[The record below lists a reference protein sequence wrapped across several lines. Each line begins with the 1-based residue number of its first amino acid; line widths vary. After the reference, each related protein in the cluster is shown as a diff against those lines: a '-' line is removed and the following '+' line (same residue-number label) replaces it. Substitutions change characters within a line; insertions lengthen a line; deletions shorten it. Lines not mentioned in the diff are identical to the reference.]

1 MIGGQTGRTGQTILT
16 LARRCA
22 VLNITPKS
30 SVSAD
35 TVHQIAEMLRAGDYT
50 VGDRLPGERQL
61 AKQLR
66 VSRASVREALRKLET
81 VGLLEIRQGLGTFVK
96 EPNNEAIQA
105 SLAPHILTDQTTLNK
120 LFEIREIIEVE
131 AAARAA
137 QRVTPAQLVAMR
149 QWLEAVE
156 TAVARRDAAGI
167 VTADVEFHRQ
177 IVAATDNELLVYLM
191 DSIVDMLRDMR
202 WDSSNIPELLPE
214 IIAGHRAI
222 LAAIETADSQAARLA
237 MQSHLAGISARVQAY
252 WARR

>member
-1 MIGGQTGRTGQTILT
+1 M
-16 LARRCA
+16 
-22 VLNITPKS
+22 LNIASKP

-35 TVHQIAEMLRAGDYT
+35 TVHQIAEMLRAGEYT

-61 AKQLR
+61 AKQLH
-66 VSRASVREALRKLET
+66 VSRTSVREALRKLET

-96 EPNNEAIQA
+96 EPNSEAIQS
-105 SLAPHILTDQTTLNK
+105 SLTPHILTDQATLNK

-137 QRVTPAQLVAMR
+137 ERATPEQRAAMQ

-177 IVAATDNELLVYLM
+177 IVAATANELLVYLM
-191 DSIVDMLRDMR
+191 DSIVDWLRDMR
-202 WDSSNIPELLPE
+202 WDSSNIPALLPE
-214 IIAGHRAI
+214 IVAGHRAI
-222 LAAIETADSQAARLA
+222 LATIEAGDSQAARLA
-237 MQSHLAGISARVQAY
+237 MQRHLADISARVQAY
-252 WARR
+252 WAGR

>member
-1 MIGGQTGRTGQTILT
+1 M
-16 LARRCA
+16 
-22 VLNITPKS
+22 LNVSSKS

-35 TVHQIAEMLRAGDYT
+35 TVHQIAEMLRAGEYI

-105 SLAPHILTDQTTLNK
+105 SLPPHILTDQTTLNK
-120 LFEIREIIEVE
+120 LFEMREIIEVE

-137 QRVTPAQLVAMR
+137 ERVTSEQLTAMH

-156 TAVARRDAAGI
+156 TAVVQQDATGI

-177 IVAATDNELLVYLM
+177 IVVATANELLVYLM
-191 DSIVDMLRDMR
+191 DSLVDLLRDMR
-202 WDSSNIPELLPE
+202 WDSSNIPALLPE
-214 IIAGHRAI
+214 IVAGHRAI
-222 LAAIETADSQAARLA
+222 LAAIEAGDSQAARLA
-237 MQSHLAGISARVQAY
+237 MQRHLVGISARVQAY
-252 WARR
+252 WAGR